1 MARRTARR
9 GSGDRVLES
18 RHLVGLFLGVVLLCA
33 VFFSLGYVMGRSQYG
48 GLVHAAYSPERDI
61 SPASLTE
68 KVKQVETPVA
78 PPAGEWD
85 FYSNKNNNHLDP
97 APEEASPA
105 PAIQPATDN
114 SPAPSSRAENPPAR
128 VSLQPVR
135 TAPTKM
141 LTGAIVLQVA
151 AVTRQGDALS
161 MAEAL
166 QRKKI
171 PAFVVPPSTDHFYRV
186 QVGPYRDE
194 RAADAAKAALDHAG
208 FKAIIK
214 R

>member
-1 MARRTARR
+1 
-9 GSGDRVLES
+9 
-18 RHLVGLFLGVVLLCA
+18 
-33 VFFSLGYVMGRSQYG
+33 
-48 GLVHAAYSPERDI
+48 
-61 SPASLTE
+61 
-68 KVKQVETPVA
+68 
-78 PPAGEWD
+78 
-85 FYSNKNNNHLDP
+85 
-97 APEEASPA
+97 
-105 PAIQPATDN
+105 
-114 SPAPSSRAENPPAR
+114 
-128 VSLQPVR
+128 
-135 TAPTKM
+135 M

-171 PAFVVPPSTDHFYRV
+171 PAFVVPPSSDHFYRV

-194 RAADAAKAALDHAG
+194 RAADAARAALDHAG